1 MESIRV
7 HGKRI
12 ECMELPEVE
21 HFNMCEAKIVVPWSA
36 LESTGVMESL
46 LAKYLV
52 LLAMT
57 TSAYASF
64 FTKEN
69 NYVFLL
75 VLYFCH
81 FFESSL
87 TCRVRS

>member
-1 MESIRV
+1 MKSIRV

-12 ECMELPEVE
+12 ECMELPEV
-21 HFNMCEAKIVVPWSA
+21 NICEAKIVVPWSA

-57 TSAYASF
+57 ASVYASF
-64 FTKEN
+64 LTNEN
-69 NYVFLL
+69 NYFFLIGAVFL
-75 VLYFCH
+75 
-81 FFESSL
+81 
-87 TCRVRS
+87 